1 MSGLD
6 VKENKLEVVEV
17 IMNTVKEIMYGN
29 TKCYLINNKIMVDT
43 DWAGTLQKFFRCIK
57 EKYLEIKDIKYLFIT
72 HFHPDHMGIAQ
83 ELAELGIKIVV
94 FEEQKEYIHWS
105 DNIFAKEKNTA
116 FKSIDEDNVQVI
128 SCLDSR
134 NFLESTGVFGEV
146 LYTPGHSEDS
156 ISVILDNGI
165 AIVGDLPP
173 LYTVPA
179 YNDEKLEHSWNN
191 ILSNNLHSIYYGHAA
206 SDSIENIKSLNDIKR

>member
-1 MSGLD
+1 
-6 VKENKLEVVEV
+6 
-17 IMNTVKEIMYGN
+17 
-29 TKCYLINNKIMVDT
+29 
-43 DWAGTLQKFFRCIK
+43 
-57 EKYLEIKDIKYLFIT
+57 
-72 HFHPDHMGIAQ
+72 MGIAQ

-105 DNIFAKEKNTA
+105 DNIFAERKNTA

-134 NFLESTGVFGEV
+134 NFWKVLVFLEKFF
-146 LYTPGHSEDS
+146 YTPGHSEDS

-173 LYTVPA
+173 F
-179 YNDEKLEHSWNN
+179 
-191 ILSNNLHSIYYGHAA
+191 IQFLHITMK
-206 SDSIENIKSLNDIKR
+206 N